1 MQHRHLNESRRQKA
15 VSLAP
20 LARPPATNHLLH
32 LPLAV
37 SAAVSAAH
45 LCRERFARQ
54 VKCLSPPSLPSPS
67 AIRSYSRWRFR
78 SFKDF
83 MHCRHR
89 RAALPVLV
97 DRLNMPPA
105 ARCGCECVNTCRDL
119 GSGWAARARLP
130 SWLLP
135 YSEVAKSIPLKSI
148 STVVNRD
155 GDLHKPLSPDASAVQ
170 RPYHGV

>member
-20 LARPPATNHLLH
+20 LATNHLLH
-32 LPLAV
+32 LSL
-37 SAAVSAAH
+37 AVSAAH

-54 VKCLSPPSLPSPS
+54 AKCLSLPPFRPSPS

-83 MHCRHR
+83 MHCRR

-105 ARCGCECVNTCRDL
+105 ARCGCECVNTRRDL
-119 GSGWAARARLP
+119 GTGWAARPPPFLAPALLSLAPRWGNQSRL
-130 SWLLP
+130 
-135 YSEVAKSIPLKSI
+135 
-148 STVVNRD
+148 R
-155 GDLHKPLSPDASAVQ
+155 ASA
-170 RPYHGV
+170 RS